1 MILLIPFYHAFRKAQ
16 AVKPANFTGLFWC
29 RITKGAVKMGENV
42 EKTREKM
49 MEAVENASE
58 EALRLLYA
66 FVLGLTG

>member
-16 AVKPANFTGLFWC
+16 AVKPTNFTGLFWC
-29 RITKGAVKMGENV
+29 KITKGAFKMGENV
-42 EKTREKM
+42 ENTRERL
-49 MEAVENASE
+49 MEAVENASA